1 MIPGKLRRPET
12 IAMKKLA
19 LALGLAAT
27 LFATAAQAMTVR
39 EFLATAAG
47 IPRNPTALLRSDTR
61 RLMDE
66 VKGAFRT
73 VRQEQQAARA
83 AGRAPASC
91 TPDRVPVNTN
101 ELLARFNAIPAAR
114 RDISVTQA
122 IREWMVER
130 YPCPN

>member
-1 MIPGKLRRPET
+1 
-12 IAMKKLA
+12 MKKLA
-19 LALGLAAT
+19 LAVGLAVT

-66 VKGAFRT
+66 VKGGFRT
-73 VRQEQQAARA
+73 VRQEQTAARA
-83 AGRAPASC
+83 AGRTPATC
-91 TPDRVPVNTN
+91 MPERVPVDANSV
-101 ELLARFNAIPAAR
+101 LARFNAIPAAR

-122 IREWMVER
+122 IREWMAER
-130 YPCPN
+130 YPCPS